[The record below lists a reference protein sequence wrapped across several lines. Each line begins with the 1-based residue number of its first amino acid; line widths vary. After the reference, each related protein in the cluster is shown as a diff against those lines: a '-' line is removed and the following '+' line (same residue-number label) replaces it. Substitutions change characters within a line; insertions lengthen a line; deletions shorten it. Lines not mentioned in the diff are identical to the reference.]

1 MNKKELQKLIAEK
14 EAEADELRKQLDL
27 LNVSVG
33 QHYRIGNDVYVV
45 AQIGMWATH
54 CKPYV
59 LINIDNGI
67 RWDDPVHDIS
77 DVFGGSRE
85 EFTRVKGFEISQ
97 IV

>member
-14 EAEADELRKQLDL
+14 EAEADELRKQLNL

-33 QHYRIGNDVYVV
+33 QHYRKDNDVYVV
-45 AQIGMWATH
+45 AQIDMSRTDR
-54 CKPYV
+54 KPYV

-77 DVFGGSRE
+77 DVFGGSIK
-85 EFTRVKGFEISQ
+85 EFTRVKGFEISE